1 MTITGK
7 KIVKLTAQEKDT
19 LFSAQLILEAL
30 YENLEGTDDYL
41 EDTIDNLSYIRTK
54 DLFEVDLAEE

>member
-19 LFSAQLILEAL
+19 LLSAQLILEAL

-41 EDTIDNLSYIRTK
+41 EDTIDSLSYIRTK